1 MGSMVTRQVLNTEVI
16 RKMSRDELEDAC
28 SSLKISTGHGPSDD
42 DLRDSIVRTLSA
54 DEDVNHGKIR
64 QWYRDNLTLD
74 SVLGFLNA
82 DGTPNP
88 GRPNHLFQTYHTGQD
103 EIVGEHCSLTE
114 AVLGS
119 PRFRGSRIVQNG
131 TTMAVAMPR
140 GGGAYES
147 VWTLTEAGVR
157 SARGLPQI

>member
-64 QWYRDNLTLD
+64 QWYRDNLSLD

-88 GRPNHLFQTYHTGQD
+88 GRPNHLFHIYHD
-103 EIVGEHCSLTE
+103 RDSLAGEYCSLAE
-114 AVLGS
+114 ALVSNAPYTGS
-119 PRFRGSRIVQNG
+119 QIVQNG
-131 TTMAVAMPR
+131 TIMASGMPYR
-140 GGGAYES
+140 NGTRW
-147 VWTLTEAGVR
+147 VLTEAGVR